1 MGRGIRE
8 GWFHVSDLWGIY
20 ALWYREVKV
29 FLREKSRLVSSTV
42 NPLIWLV
49 AFGGGLGASISI
61 GDAGYQAFIF
71 PGVLMLVVLFTTIFF
86 GLYVVWD
93 KKIDFFKEVLVSPL
107 NRTSIF
113 VGKMLGGC
121 TDGFIQSGIIILFG
135 PLFGINYTVYSL
147 GVVVLFVLLLAMGTT
162 SLGLAIGSQMTSF
175 EGFGLVQSFVILPL
189 FFLSG
194 ALYPID
200 NLPGWLSWIT
210 YANPLTYIV
219 DGMRGA
225 LLGMS
230 SFPMILDLG
239 VATVYVVVL
248 VAVGTYAFKKMN

>member
-1 MGRGIRE
+1 MSE
-8 GWFHVSDLWGIY
+8 LWGIY

-29 FLREKSRLVSSTV
+29 FLREKSRLVSSTI

-49 AFGGGLGASISI
+49 AFGGGLGASISV
-61 GDAGYQAFIF
+61 GETGYQAFIF

-107 NRTSIF
+107 TRTSIF

-121 TDGFIQSGIIILFG
+121 TDGLLQSGIIMLFA
-135 PLFGINYTVYSL
+135 PFFGVAYSPYSL
-147 GVVVLFVLLLAMGTT
+147 GMTLLFVFLLAMGTT

-194 ALYPID
+194 ALYRID
-200 NLPGWLSWIT
+200 NLPTWLSAVT
-210 YANPLTYIV
+210 FVNPLTYIV

-225 LLGMS
+225 LLGIN
-230 SFPMILDLG
+230 SFPIALDLG
-239 VATVYVVVL
+239 VALVYVVVL
-248 VAVGTYAFKKMN
+248 VAIGTLAFKKMT

>member
-1 MGRGIRE
+1 MSE
-8 GWFHVSDLWGIY
+8 LWGIY

-29 FLREKSRLVSSTV
+29 FLREKSRLVSSSI

-49 AFGGGLGASISI
+49 AFGGGLGASISV
-61 GDAGYQAFIF
+61 GETGYQAFIF

-107 NRTSIF
+107 RRTSIF

-121 TDGFIQSGIIILFG
+121 TDGLLQSAIIMVFG
-135 PLFGINYTVYSL
+135 PIFGVSYTPYSL
-147 GVVVLFVLLLAMGTT
+147 AVTVLFVLLLAMGTT
-162 SLGLAIGSQMTSF
+162 SLGLAIGSQMSSF

-194 ALYPID
+194 ALYPLD
-200 NLPGWLSWIT
+200 NLPAWLSAIT
-210 YANPLTYIV
+210 YVNPLTYIV

-225 LLGMS
+225 LLGINR
-230 SFPMILDLG
+230 FPLPLDLG
-239 VATVYVVVL
+239 IASAYVVAL
-248 VAVGTYAFKKMN
+248 VAVGTYAFKKMT

>member
-1 MGRGIRE
+1 
-8 GWFHVSDLWGIY
+8 
-20 ALWYREVKV
+20 
-29 FLREKSRLVSSTV
+29 
-42 NPLIWLV
+42 
-49 AFGGGLGASISI
+49 
-61 GDAGYQAFIF
+61 
-71 PGVLMLVVLFTTIFF
+71 MLVVLFTTIFF

-135 PLFGINYTVYSL
+135 PLFGINYTAYSL
-147 GVVVLFVLLLAMGTT
+147 GAVILFVLLLAMGTT

-200 NLPGWLSWIT
+200 NLPEWLSWIT

-225 LLGMS
+225 LLGQS
-230 SFPMILDLG
+230 SFPMALDLG
-239 VATVYVVVL
+239 VAVDGDVGDVAEQLGGAVARLGDLEQFRRL
-248 VAVGTYAFKKMN
+248 VDEAGGVAAIAEAR

>member
-1 MGRGIRE
+1 MNE
-8 GWFHVSDLWGIY
+8 LWGIY

-29 FLREKSRLVSSTV
+29 FLREKSRLVSSTI

-49 AFGGGLGASISI
+49 AFGGGLGASFSV
-61 GDAGYQAFIF
+61 GETTYQAFIF

-107 NRTSIF
+107 TRTSIF

-121 TDGFIQSGIIILFG
+121 TDGLIQSGIIILFG
-135 PLFGINYTVYSL
+135 PIFGITYTPYSL
-147 GVVVLFVLLLAMGTT
+147 GITLLFVLLLAMGTT

-175 EGFGLVQSFVILPL
+175 EGFGLVQSLVIMPL

-194 ALYPID
+194 ALYEIG
-200 NLPGWLSWIT
+200 NLPAWLGAVT

-225 LLGMS
+225 LLGIS
-230 SFPMILDLG
+230 SFPMALDLG
-239 VATVYVVVL
+239 VALAYVVLL
-248 VAVGTYAFKKMN
+248 VAIGTISFERMT

>member
-1 MGRGIRE
+1 M
-8 GWFHVSDLWGIY
+8 SDLWGIY

-29 FLREKSRLVSSTV
+29 FLREKSRLISSTV

-61 GDAGYQAFIF
+61 GGAGYQAFIF

-107 NRTSIF
+107 RRTSIF

-121 TDGFIQSGIIILFG
+121 TDGLIQSGIIILFG
-135 PLFGINYTVYSL
+135 PLFGINYTAYSL
-147 GVVVLFVLLLAMGTT
+147 GVVILFVLLLAMGTT

-194 ALYPID
+194 ALYP
-200 NLPGWLSWIT
+200 
-210 YANPLTYIV
+210 
-219 DGMRGA
+219 
-225 LLGMS
+225 
-230 SFPMILDLG
+230 
-239 VATVYVVVL
+239 
-248 VAVGTYAFKKMN
+248 